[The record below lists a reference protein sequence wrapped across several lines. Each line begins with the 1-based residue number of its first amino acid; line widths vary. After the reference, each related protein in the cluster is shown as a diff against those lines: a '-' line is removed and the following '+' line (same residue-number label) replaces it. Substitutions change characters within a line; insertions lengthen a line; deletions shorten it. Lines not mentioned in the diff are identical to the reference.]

1 MVENL
6 YCNLRAHS
14 HWRFTEVAWPSWS
27 QVVVWLKSDCFGSVA
42 QLLDFSVFRLQ
53 FQSYWTNQPYRSGMS
68 VYNDIY
74 FTLQW
79 WCKQGERQILQD
91 ISLWQRAGRT
101 SQCEHCPKSPG
112 MAMKKPQSTNMVFK
126 KGIRWEIFLIHP
138 KYLLASPCCVWVI
151 EKMHHDVNGLVDT
164 FTDKSITYASREESP
179 PTAWAISWQ
188 WNAGTRL
195 RWRHGY
201 KG

>member
-14 HWRFTEVAWPSWS
+14 HWRFAEVAWPSWS

-53 FQSYWTNQPYRSGMS
+53 FESYWTNQLYRSGTS

-79 WCKQGERQILQD
+79 WCKQGERHILWVMLVGRR
-91 ISLWQRAGRT
+91 ISRACLCGHRLQWVARWSWITVGRT
-101 SQCEHCPKSPG
+101 ASLSSQCEWAQQEYLH
-112 MAMKKPQSTNMVFK
+112 VFAV
-126 KGIRWEIFLIHP
+126 IPPPNAFFFSS
-138 KYLLASPCCVWVI
+138 LLTVI
-151 EKMHHDVNGLVDT
+151 
-164 FTDKSITYASREESP
+164 
-179 PTAWAISWQ
+179 
-188 WNAGTRL
+188 
-195 RWRHGY
+195 
-201 KG
+201 